1 VGWPALSTLCIDC
14 GREIASATIRGAWR
28 CQTCVNWLKEH
39 PYIVPESTPHTE
51 PPPAAAAGEIVAP
64 ERDSLPVP
72 PPVAAGGRVEPTWRE
87 LGHWLGLAE
96 GGDNATPAQQAAGAL
111 RLYFLHQM
119 DLPLWAAPELT
130 MLRGKLYMSAA
141 LLRYLADRSGYR
153 VVRVESSDESCT
165 ATIVHKRTG
174 ETVGSSTFTLADAK
188 RAGLIRTGS
197 AWQTYPE
204 RMLWARASTFA
215 IRDHLPEVGIGLGA
229 EDERFEVLGQVAPLA
244 SASDDLMSAEGDE
257 EIPF

>member
-1 VGWPALSTLCIDC
+1 M
-14 GREIASATIRGAWR
+14 
-28 CQTCVNWLKEH
+28 
-39 PYIVPESTPHTE
+39 
-51 PPPAAAAGEIVAP
+51 
-64 ERDSLPVP
+64 
-72 PPVAAGGRVEPTWRE
+72 EPTWRE

-130 MLRGKLYMSAA
+130 MLRGKLFMSAA

-153 VVRVESSDESCT
+153 IIRTESSEESCT
-165 ATIVHKRTG
+165 ASVVHKRTG
-174 ETVGSSTFTLADAK
+174 ETIGSSTFTIQEAK

-197 AWQTYPE
+197 AWQTYPA

-229 EDERFEVLGQVAPLA
+229 EDERFEIIGQPATLA
-244 SASDDLMSAEGDE
+244 AAGSEDLSPAEGDE